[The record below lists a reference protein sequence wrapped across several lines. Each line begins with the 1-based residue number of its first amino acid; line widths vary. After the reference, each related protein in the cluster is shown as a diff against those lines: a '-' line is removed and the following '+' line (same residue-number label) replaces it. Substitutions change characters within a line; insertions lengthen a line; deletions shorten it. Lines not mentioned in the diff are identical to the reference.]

1 MGNSRVS
8 PLDDAAG
15 RERDDLLATKL
26 TIPRLRPERLARSR
40 LIEAL
45 NAALARELITVC
57 APAGFGKTTLLA
69 DWATSAAYPVAWLS
83 LDPDDNDPARFW
95 RYVVAALGRACG
107 GLDERLAPLLSGP
120 GVLPGPGVVTALIN
134 VLEALP
140 DELVLTLDDYHLVQS
155 SAIHEDMAFLLG
167 RLPARLHVVIAS
179 RSDPPLPLARLR
191 ASDAL
196 AELRG
201 RELRFTPEESAAF
214 LRDVWKLDLSAQAVA
229 ALEARTE
236 GWVVGLQLAALSLRE
251 RRDPDAFLQAFTGSH
266 RYVLDYLSE
275 EVLKDQPERLRTFL
289 LQTSILERLSGP
301 LCDAV
306 TGGDDGQDTLEGL
319 ERANLFLVPLDE
331 QRRWYRL
338 HHLFADLLRAQ
349 LQQAQAGQVPD
360 LHRRAAG
367 WCEQH
372 GLVDDAIR
380 HALASG
386 DARWATR
393 LVEQNLNDTLG
404 RGEGM
409 ILERWLSALPGDAVR
424 ASPSLCFAQTL
435 MQLRLGHLD
444 TFERLMEH
452 GECAIDQG
460 QWVPEQL
467 EVPTAGGLVAA
478 VRAASALLR
487 AEVAVSQGDAEGA
500 AEHARSA
507 LAQMTETEHGPRRWA
522 RWLLACADWMGGR
535 LADAESAFAEVLAEG
550 RAAVRRDSRSP
561 RASPVEAAS
570 TPLIA
575 GCFTLGRVQ
584 RTRANLGA
592 ALRTYEE
599 GLRFAGEAGH
609 LSPYHAAEAHVGI
622 AQVLYERDELDHALE
637 HVTAGIDLSQ
647 QMVELTV
654 PIFGLVTLAWIRQA
668 RGDPDG
674 ALAAM
679 DDACRMRPSI
689 EVSPHNPGPAEWAR
703 LALAQGRLDDAARW
717 ARERGLTE
725 DADLC
730 YPREPDY
737 LVLARVLVAQGFP
750 DRALHLLER
759 LDRLAQS
766 QGRTESL
773 IRIRTVRALAM
784 HAAGDRPGALAMLAD
799 ALALGRPEG
808 YARVFADEGPPLAAL
823 LRSLVSAR
831 PRAPVGTVSPQ
842 LRQQVSRVR
851 QAFETVTAAPERPV
865 PAAGLVEPLTGR
877 ELEVLRLIADGR
889 HNREIARDLYVTL
902 DTVKKHTSH
911 ILTKLSA
918 TSRTHAVARARELD
932 LIP

>member
-120 GVLPGPGVVTALIN
+120 GVLPGQGVVTALIN
-134 VLEALP
+134 VFEALP

-289 LQTSILERLSGP
+289 LQTYIMERLSGP

-306 TGGDDGQDTLEGL
+306 TGGPDRQDTLEVL
-319 ERANLFLVPLDE
+319 ERANLFLVP
-331 QRRWYRL
+331 
-338 HHLFADLLRAQ
+338 
-349 LQQAQAGQVPD
+349 
-360 LHRRAAG
+360 
-367 WCEQH
+367 
-372 GLVDDAIR
+372 VDDAIR

-386 DARWATR
+386 DSRWATR
-393 LVEQNLNDTLG
+393 LVERNLNDTLR

-424 ASPSLCFAQTL
+424 GSPSLCFAQTL

-444 TFERLMEH
+444 TFERLLEH

-460 QWVPEQL
+460 QWPADL
-467 EVPTAGGLVAA
+467 EVATAGGMVAA
-478 VRAASALLR
+478 VRAAIALLR
-487 AEVAVSQGDAEGA
+487 AEVAVSQGDAEAA

-507 LAQMTETEHGPRRWA
+507 LAQMAETEHGPRRWA

-535 LADAESAFAEVLAEG
+535 LADAESAYAEVLAEG
-550 RAAVRRDSRSP
+550 RAAARRDSPSP

-584 RTRANLGA
+584 RTRADLGA

-599 GLRFAGEAGH
+599 GLRFASESGH
-609 LSPYHAAEAHVGI
+609 VSVYHAAEAHVGL
-622 AQVLYERDELDHALE
+622 AQVLYERDGLNDALE
-637 HVTAGIDLSQ
+637 HVTAGIDLSR

-679 DDACRMRPSI
+679 ADACRMRPSI
-689 EVSPHNPGPAEWAR
+689 EVSPHNPAPAEWAR
-703 LALAQGRLDDAARW
+703 LALAQGRLDDAAHW
-717 ARERGLTE
+717 AHDRGLAKDE
-725 DADLC
+725 NLSF
-730 YPREPDY
+730 PREPDY
-737 LVLARVLVAQGFP
+737 LVWARVLVAQGFP
-750 DRALHLLER
+750 DRALRLLER
-759 LDRLAQS
+759 LDRLAES
-766 QGRTESL
+766 QGRKESL
-773 IRIRTVRALAM
+773 IHIRTVRAPAT
-784 HAAGDRPGALAMLAD
+784 HPAGDQPGALTVLAE
-799 ALALGRPEG
+799 ALARGRPEG
-808 YARVFADEGPPLAAL
+808 YVRVFADEGPPLAAL

-831 PRAPVGTVSPQ
+831 PRAPVGTLSPQ

-851 QAFETVTAAPERPV
+851 QACETVTAAPERPV
-865 PAAGLVEPLTGR
+865 PAADLVEPLTGR

-889 HNREIARDLYVTL
+889 HNREIARDL
-902 DTVKKHTSH
+902 
-911 ILTKLSA
+911 
-918 TSRTHAVARARELD
+918 
-932 LIP
+932 